1 MSDPSEN
8 FFDMSIASNIVRKIV
23 PLSLRRKLWTIR
35 NIPKGYADQW
45 KSRRLAK
52 KKLPKLHKLAKRK
65 KSSFIGRSIA
75 IVGAFSAP
83 RTGMG
88 RGAELLARC
97 LEAKS
102 IKVTRVNVP
111 TNLASVETTAITI
124 QQCNSVDDISDVIFV
139 INPPLLTTVIE
150 TFDTDWLLKRR
161 VIAHWVWELNRL
173 GPDWTKPASYCD
185 EIWAASEFVADAIR
199 SSLPPSFPK
208 PKVVPYPVDI
218 DPFPHPNPTERAA
231 VRLRLGI
238 TAEMFVIGYS
248 FTVSSNLPRKN
259 PAGALKAFQL
269 AFGDSK
275 NLRLIIRALDIS
287 ENEIGWSDFR
297 VAVGGDPR
305 VILIENSNDLSIN
318 DFYGAIDL
326 YVSPSRSEGYGLN
339 LVEAIQS
346 GVPVLAIGWSLSS
359 DITRRKNVTPV
370 GFHLVPV
377 QDPQGNYTD
386 IVGASWAEPD
396 IVDFAE
402 KMKIYKSRFDANS
415 GSHRN
420 ATGAKS

>member
-1 MSDPSEN
+1 
-8 FFDMSIASNIVRKIV
+8 
-23 PLSLRRKLWTIR
+23 
-35 NIPKGYADQW
+35 
-45 KSRRLAK
+45 
-52 KKLPKLHKLAKRK
+52 
-65 KSSFIGRSIA
+65 
-75 IVGAFSAP
+75 
-83 RTGMG
+83 
-88 RGAELLARC
+88 
-97 LEAKS
+97 
-102 IKVTRVNVP
+102 
-111 TNLASVETTAITI
+111 
-124 QQCNSVDDISDVIFV
+124 
-139 INPPLLTTVIE
+139 
-150 TFDTDWLLKRR
+150 
-161 VIAHWVWELNRL
+161 
-173 GPDWTKPASYCD
+173 
-185 EIWAASEFVADAIR
+185 
-199 SSLPPSFPK
+199 
-208 PKVVPYPVDI
+208 
-218 DPFPHPNPTERAA
+218 
-231 VRLRLGI
+231 
-238 TAEMFVIGYS
+238 MFVIGYS